1 MRDAKRGACL
11 RPFTSL
17 HSNGSGW
24 RLSRPPLRTKWYHI
38 RHFMLDMNSGTGMK
52 ELKNDRYLRALL
64 RQEVDMTPVWMMRQ
78 AGRYLPE
85 YKATRAQAGDF
96 MSLCRNAEL
105 ACEVTLQ
112 PLRRYPLDAAILF
125 SDILTVP
132 DAMGLGLYFEQGE
145 GPRFER
151 PITSMADVQALPVPD
166 PEDELGYVMNAV
178 RTIRRELKGEVP
190 LIGFSGSPWTLATY
204 MVEGGSS
211 KAFTKIK
218 QMMYAEPQTLHLL
231 LDKLADSV
239 IAYLNAQIKAGAQAV
254 MVFDTWG
261 GVLTP
266 RDYRDFSLQYMH
278 KIVDGLIREHDGRR
292 VPVTLFTKNGGQWL
306 EQIAATGCDALGLD
320 WTTDIADAKRR
331 VGDKVALQGNMD
343 PSMLYASPAR
353 IREEVAS
360 ILAGFGHGN
369 GHVFNLGHG
378 IHQDV
383 NPEHAGVFVNAVHE
397 LSAQYHGR

>member
-1 MRDAKRGACL
+1 
-11 RPFTSL
+11 
-17 HSNGSGW
+17 
-24 RLSRPPLRTKWYHI
+24 
-38 RHFMLDMNSGTGMK
+38 
-52 ELKNDRYLRALL
+52 
-64 RQEVDMTPVWMMRQ
+64 
-78 AGRYLPE
+78 
-85 YKATRAQAGDF
+85 
-96 MSLCRNAEL
+96 
-105 ACEVTLQ
+105 
-112 PLRRYPLDAAILF
+112 
-125 SDILTVP
+125 
-132 DAMGLGLYFEQGE
+132 
-145 GPRFER
+145 
-151 PITSMADVQALPVPD
+151 MADVQALPVPD

-204 MVEGGSS
+204 MVEGQL

-239 IAYLNAQIKAGAQAV
+239 ISYLNAQIKAGAQAV